1 MRLDAKFGIFPKEL
15 VRGFGWKFEV
25 FPSSLAQTA
34 PGKCVCRY
42 SKNKKSLLDY
52 ENKNLRKVKKIAIFP
67 KGLVLGFGKKPEISP
82 CFYFS
87 QNRPENVIDDI
98 IERKKPF

>member
-1 MRLDAKFGIFPKEL
+1 MFADILKTKTSF
-15 VRGFGWKFEV
+15 
-25 FPSSLAQTA
+25 
-34 PGKCVCRY
+34 
-42 SKNKKSLLDY
+42 LDY

-87 QNRPENVIDDI
+87 QNRPEKCDWRYYRKEKTFLEFENKKL
-98 IERKKPF
+98 KKPKKKMRFFQGG